1 MALDPVAALLEDLS
15 SPDPTIRF
23 SVLSRIEDLDWTP
36 DTLAAFKRRLAAET
50 DPGTRFQMQKLLTRI
65 DRSGDAGRTL
75 LPFGDSVLKELE
87 ALLADPARDD
97 LSLAIVIESVRRGEA
112 PLAAIALREAKW
124 WDFSP
129 VLLPSVLQF
138 FKKFG
143 SAEDVGQIEM
153 MCRHA
158 DPRVLASA
166 VEALEKL
173 SPDSLK
179 ELIVPLLMNPVHGIR
194 SRAIRL
200 LYRWDPQEAI
210 RHFEAALF
218 SEDPNDRNA
227 ALFHAFFFPFSE
239 IEPFMLRFLAIEDAP
254 ALLEKAGFLFRA
266 NPAPEEPLRLIEVR
280 ENCRGDKRRLVGE
293 ILTGVIDSLY
303 RAGLVTKTPEQLTLE
318 LEEVYQRR
326 KARQLIEGC
335 RAALAS
341 DAGDIRK
348 QAAMRL
354 CDFVR
359 LGFGEARS
367 ILNGWLPN
375 EPDTGVRGAVEA
387 RLAAIEARPAASAD
401 LDLGGMAPEQRTRLL
416 AGLDSERF
424 RKIRP
429 KLREFLR
436 TCTPEERLLAVQA
449 IGRAGDRTDAGLITS
464 FLGNSDTAVV
474 AATIEALGNID
485 LDALSPYLPKLIQ
498 HPADEVR
505 SVALRIFSLFDKK
518 QALSLVEKMFSSI
531 QPKQRGHA
539 ISCAAQFDFPSVRDM
554 LLTSLQREQ
563 DPENIRQYIAIFRG
577 NLDESLWMSVFEM
590 VENVQ
595 GTKQE
600 LLLAFCREAAETL
613 VAEKRTAHAGF
624 EALRQVVRSR
634 IEAEKAKS
642 RTAQPSYALSNIQKM
657 RRQQTPKPEEK
668 ADTGLVQ
675 FAIVAFSV
683 GALITALIWF
693 LVLAPS
699 AEPIK
704 KPVKASKKPVQLKFD
719 RNPKNVTGRVAEVA
733 ADGKRF
739 LLVTEGTPPE
749 TYRIE
754 VGSALPKAPARGTV
768 FQGQIRPVSMDGG
781 TVEAQLIMAY

>member
-1 MALDPVAALLEDLS
+1 MAIDPVAALLEDLS

-36 DTLAAFKRRLAAET
+36 DTLTAFKRRLAAEA
-50 DPGTRFQMQKLLTRI
+50 DPGTRFQMQKLLIRI
-65 DRSGDAGRTL
+65 DRSGDAGRL
-75 LPFGDSVLKELE
+75 AAPFGDSVLKELE

-112 PLAAIALREAKW
+112 PLAAMALREAKW

-129 VLLPSVLQF
+129 ELLPSVLQF

-143 SAEDVGQIEM
+143 SAEDVSQIET

-158 DPRVLASA
+158 DPRVLTSA

-179 ELIVPLLMNPVHGIR
+179 ELIVPLLVNPIHGIR

-280 ENCRGDKRRLVGE
+280 ENCRGEKRRLVGE
-293 ILTGVIDSLY
+293 ILTGVIDSLH

-318 LEEVYQRR
+318 LEDVYQRR

-341 DAGDIRK
+341 EGGDIRK

-359 LGFGEARS
+359 LGFDEARAILKAWLPGEA
-367 ILNGWLPN
+367 
-375 EPDTGVRGAVEA
+375 DAAVRGAVEA
-387 RLAAIEARPAASAD
+387 RLAAIDARPASGAD
-401 LDLGGMAPEQRTRLL
+401 LDLTALTPDQRTRLL
-416 AGLDSERF
+416 AGLDTERF

-436 TCTPEERLLAVQA
+436 ACAPEERLLAIQA
-449 IGRAGDRTDAGLITS
+449 IGRVGDRTDAGLITS
-464 FLGNSDTAVV
+464 YLGNSDTGLV
-474 AATIEALGNID
+474 AATVEALGNID
-485 LDALSPYLPKLIQ
+485 LDTLSPYLPKLIQ

-554 LLTSLQREQ
+554 LLSSLQREQ

-577 NLDESLWMSVFEM
+577 NIEEALWMRVYEV

-613 VAEKRTAHAGF
+613 VAEQRTSHTGF
-624 EALRQVVRSR
+624 DSLKQAVRSR

-657 RRQQTPKPEEK
+657 RRQQAPKPEEK
-668 ADTGLVQ
+668 ADSGLTQ
-675 FAIVAFSV
+675 FALIAFSV
-683 GALITALIWF
+683 GTVMTALIWF

-699 AEPIK
+699 AEPAK
-704 KPVKASKKPVQLKFD
+704 KPVKSVEKPVPPKFD
-719 RNPKNVTGRVAEVA
+719 RTPKNVTGRVAEVA

-739 LLVTEGTPPE
+739 LLVTETNPPE
-749 TYRIE
+749 AYRIE
-754 VGSALPKAPARGTV
+754 IGTALPKAPARGAV
-768 FQGQIRPVSMDGG
+768 FQGQIRPVEADGE
-781 TVEAQLIMAY
+781 TIEAQLIMAY